1 MLLKTVAQS
10 MANHAMNVFLLPV
23 ELCQDIERMMCK
35 FWWRSNVNKDRSIHW
50 VSWENMSKKKS
61 IGGLGFRCVR
71 DFNLALLGKQ
81 AWRLIKH
88 PELLVSKIF
97 KSRYYPDTSFLNA
110 NLGGNPSYIWRRIL
124 ESQSVIKEGLICRI
138 RGGNSVF
145 ILNEPWLPDANDPY
159 VHSCS
164 TELQNAR
171 VCSLLNYSENQWNR
185 DVILNLFEARDASL
199 IMAIP
204 VNIAEND
211 SWYWKYDKLGDYSVK
226 SAYRHIREL
235 KENNRSE
242 DNSGFWKLTLEF
254 KNSTKNKAFYVE
266 SSF

>member
-1 MLLKTVAQS
+1 M
-10 MANHAMNVFLLPV
+10 
-23 ELCQDIERMMCK
+23 
-35 FWWRSNVNKDRSIHW
+35 
-50 VSWENMSKKKS
+50 
-61 IGGLGFRCVR
+61 
-71 DFNLALLGKQ
+71 
-81 AWRLIKH
+81 IKH

-97 KSRYYPDTSFLNA
+97 KLRYYPDTSFLNA
-110 NLGGNPSYIWRRIL
+110 NLGGNPSYIWRSIL
-124 ESQSVIKEGLICRI
+124 ESQSVINEGFICRI
-138 RGGNSVF
+138 GGGNFVF

-185 DVILNLFEARDASL
+185 DVILNLFESRDASL

-235 KENNRSE
+235 KENNRSV
-242 DNSGFWKLTLEF
+242 DNSGFWKQLWNLKIPPKIKHFMWRALSE
-254 KNSTKNKAFYVE
+254 NLPTKFNLRSKRVE
-266 SSF
+266 IDV